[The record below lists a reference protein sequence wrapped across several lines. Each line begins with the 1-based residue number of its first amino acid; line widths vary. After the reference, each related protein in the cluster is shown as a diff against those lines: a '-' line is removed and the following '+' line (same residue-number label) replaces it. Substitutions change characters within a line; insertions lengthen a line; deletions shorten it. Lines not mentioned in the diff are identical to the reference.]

1 MFEQMID
8 VKSLWYFSNYNGYI
22 MMIST
27 DVCLYDYLT
36 NILSLY
42 DLKAIDQKWR
52 MGEWTRRNIDMD
64 MLDISFFMEWTCFI
78 LILEYGMFM
87 ECDMGYFVFLWNM
100 KTLWYFIF

>member
-1 MFEQMID
+1 
-8 VKSLWYFSNYNGYI
+8 
-22 MMIST
+22 
-27 DVCLYDYLT
+27 
-36 NILSLY
+36 
-42 DLKAIDQKWR
+42 

-100 KTLWYFIF
+100 KTLWYFIFGTMMVSGVWYLADGYILMVNTE